1 MPRMRSLPARIAL
14 TVTAAAVLAPG
25 RADDDLARV
34 KERELEAV
42 RERIGALEQ
51 RMEQANADRDR
62 ITRELEEFER
72 AIARQRRLLEDIEA
86 ERQRTARRLEALAAD
101 MARREAELERESR
114 ELAAQVRAAYMS
126 GGQERLKLMLQQEN
140 PASLGRLLAWF
151 DYLNRRR
158 ADNIEAVK
166 DRLEGLA
173 ALNDELLVQRARRQQ
188 LAERHRR
195 QLATLNAAEER
206 RRGLLAELDARLA
219 DESREIERLTAEAQ
233 TLERLVHELTTILA
247 DYPIRSESPFA
258 ELRGKLT
265 WPVAGRLLHD
275 YGQPRSG
282 GIRWNGVVLAAARG
296 SEVRAVYHGR
306 VVFADW
312 LAGMG
317 LLIIVDHG
325 DDYLTLYGY
334 NETLLANPGDWL
346 APGDVIATVG
356 DSGGQ
361 SASGLYFELRHATRP
376 INPHTWVTRTP
387 GSR

>member
-1 MPRMRSLPARIAL
+1 MPRMQFLPAPIAL
-14 TVTAAAVLAPG
+14 MMTAAAVLTPG
-25 RADDDLARV
+25 WADDDLAPV

-42 RERIGALEQ
+42 RERISALEQ
-51 RMEQANADRDR
+51 RMAQTNADRDR
-62 ITRELEEFER
+62 VTRELEEFER
-72 AIARQRRLLEDIEA
+72 AIARQRRLLENIES
-86 ERQRTARRLEALAAD
+86 ERRRTARRLEALAAD

-126 GGQERLKLMLQQEN
+126 GGQERLKLMLNQEN

-158 ADNIEAVK
+158 ADNIEAIK
-166 DRLEGLA
+166 GRLEALG
-173 ALNDELLVQRARRQQ
+173 ALNSELLAQRARRQQ
-188 LAERHRR
+188 LAEQHQR
-195 QLATLNAAEER
+195 QLVTLNAAEDGR
-206 RRGLLAELDARLA
+206 RRLLAELDARLA
-219 DESREIERLTAEAQ
+219 EESREIERLTAEAQ
-233 TLERLVHELTTILA
+233 TLERLVLELTTILA

-296 SEVRAVYHGR
+296 SEVRVVYHGR

-312 LAGMG
+312 LTGMG
-317 LLIIVDHG
+317 LLVIVDHG

-334 NETLLANPGDWL
+334 NETLLTNPGDWL

-356 DSGGQ
+356 DSGGR
-361 SASGLYFELRHATRP
+361 STNGLYFELRHATRP
-376 INPHTWVTRTP
+376 IDPHTWVTRTP
-387 GSR
+387 GSP

>member
-1 MPRMRSLPARIAL
+1 MPRMQFLPAHIAL
-14 TVTAAAVLAPG
+14 MMTAAAVLTPG
-25 RADDDLARV
+25 WADDDLAQV

-42 RERIGALEQ
+42 RERISALEQ
-51 RMEQANADRDR
+51 RMAQTNADRDR
-62 ITRELEEFER
+62 VTRELEEFER
-72 AIARQRRLLEDIEA
+72 AIARQRRLLENIES
-86 ERQRTARRLEALAAD
+86 ERRRTARRLEARAAD

-126 GGQERLKLMLQQEN
+126 GGQERLKLILNQEN

-151 DYLNRRR
+151 GYLNRRR
-158 ADNIEAVK
+158 ADNIEAIK
-166 DRLEGLA
+166 GRLEALG
-173 ALNDELLVQRARRQQ
+173 ALNSELLAQRARRQQ
-188 LAERHRR
+188 LTEQRQR
-195 QLATLNAAEER
+195 QLVTLNAAEEGR
-206 RRGLLAELDARLA
+206 RRLLAELDARLA

-233 TLERLVHELTTILA
+233 TLERLVLELTTILA

-296 SEVRAVYHGR
+296 SEVRVVYHGR

-312 LAGMG
+312 LTGMG
-317 LLIIVDHG
+317 LLVIVDHG

-334 NETLLANPGDWL
+334 NETLLTNPGDWL

-356 DSGGQ
+356 GSGGR
-361 SASGLYFELRHATRP
+361 STNGLYFELRHATRP
-376 INPHTWVTRTP
+376 IDPHTWITRTP
-387 GSR
+387 GSP

>member
-1 MPRMRSLPARIAL
+1 MPRMPFLPAPIAL
-14 TVTAAAVLAPG
+14 MMTTAAVLTPG
-25 RADDDLARV
+25 WADDDLAPV

-42 RERIGALEQ
+42 RERISALEQ
-51 RMEQANADRDR
+51 RMAQTNADRDR
-62 ITRELEEFER
+62 VTRELEEFER
-72 AIARQRRLLEDIEA
+72 AIARQRRLLENIES
-86 ERQRTARRLEALAAD
+86 ERRRSARRLEALAAD

-114 ELAAQVRAAYMS
+114 ELAAQIRAAYMS
-126 GGQERLKLMLQQEN
+126 GGQERLKLMLNQEN

-158 ADNIEAVK
+158 ADNIEAIK
-166 DRLEGLA
+166 GRLEALG
-173 ALNDELLVQRARRQQ
+173 ALNSELLAQRARRQQ
-188 LAERHRR
+188 LAEQHQR
-195 QLATLNAAEER
+195 QLVTLNAAEEGR
-206 RRGLLAELDARLA
+206 RRLLAELDARLA

-233 TLERLVHELTTILA
+233 TLERLVLELTTILA

-282 GIRWNGVVLAAARG
+282 EIRWNGVVLAAARG
-296 SEVRAVYHGR
+296 SEVRVVYHGR

-312 LAGMG
+312 LTGMG
-317 LLIIVDHG
+317 LLVIVDHG

-334 NETLLANPGDWL
+334 NETLLTNPGDWL

-356 DSGGQ
+356 DSGGR
-361 SASGLYFELRHATRP
+361 STNGLYFELRHATRP
-376 INPHTWVTRTP
+376 IDPHTWVTRTP
-387 GSR
+387 GGP

>member
-1 MPRMRSLPARIAL
+1 MPRMQFLPAHIAL
-14 TVTAAAVLAPG
+14 MMTAAAVLTPG
-25 RADDDLARV
+25 WADDDLAQV

-42 RERIGALEQ
+42 RERISALEQ
-51 RMEQANADRDR
+51 RMAQTNADRDR
-62 ITRELEEFER
+62 VTRELEEFER
-72 AIARQRRLLEDIEA
+72 AIARQRRLLENIES
-86 ERQRTARRLEALAAD
+86 ERRRTARRLEALAAD
-101 MARREAELERESR
+101 MARRETELERESR

-126 GGQERLKLMLQQEN
+126 GGQERLKLMLNQEN

-151 DYLNRRR
+151 GYLNRRR
-158 ADNIEAVK
+158 ADNIEAIK
-166 DRLEGLA
+166 SRLEALG
-173 ALNDELLVQRARRQQ
+173 ALNSELLAQRARRQQ
-188 LAERHRR
+188 LTEQRQR
-195 QLATLNAAEER
+195 QLVTLNAAEEGR
-206 RRGLLAELDARLA
+206 RRLLAELDARLA

-233 TLERLVHELTTILA
+233 TLERLVLELTTILA

-296 SEVRAVYHGR
+296 SEVRVVYHGR

-312 LAGMG
+312 LTGMG
-317 LLIIVDHG
+317 LLVIVDHG

-334 NETLLANPGDWL
+334 NETLLTNPGDWL

-356 DSGGQ
+356 DSGGR
-361 SASGLYFELRHATRP
+361 STNGLYFELRHATRP
-376 INPHTWVTRTP
+376 IDPHTWITRTP
-387 GSR
+387 GSP

>member
-1 MPRMRSLPARIAL
+1 MPRMQFLPAPIAL
-14 TVTAAAVLAPG
+14 MMTAAAVLTPG
-25 RADDDLARV
+25 WADDDLAPV

-42 RERIGALEQ
+42 RERISALEQ
-51 RMEQANADRDR
+51 RMAQTNADRDR
-62 ITRELEEFER
+62 VTRELEEFER
-72 AIARQRRLLEDIEA
+72 AIARQRRLLENIES
-86 ERQRTARRLEALAAD
+86 ERRRTARRLEALAAD
-101 MARREAELERESR
+101 MAQREAELERESR

-126 GGQERLKLMLQQEN
+126 GGQERLKLMLNQEN

-158 ADNIEAVK
+158 ADNIEAIK
-166 DRLEGLA
+166 GRLEALG
-173 ALNDELLVQRARRQQ
+173 ALNSELLAQRARRQQ
-188 LAERHRR
+188 LAEQHQR
-195 QLATLNAAEER
+195 QLVTLNAAEEGR
-206 RRGLLAELDARLA
+206 RRLLAELDARLA

-233 TLERLVHELTTILA
+233 TLERLVLELTTILA

-296 SEVRAVYHGR
+296 SEVRVVYHGR

-312 LAGMG
+312 LTGMG
-317 LLIIVDHG
+317 LLVIVDHG

-334 NETLLANPGDWL
+334 NETLLTNPGDWL

-356 DSGGQ
+356 NSGGR
-361 SASGLYFELRHATRP
+361 STNGLYFELRHATRP
-376 INPHTWVTRTP
+376 IDPHTWVTRTP
-387 GSR
+387 GSP